1 MWVKYL
7 LMQRQQ
13 QTVELRF
20 QHPAPHAERRIEH
33 LAQTL
38 RRGRRGKKRETE
50 HPHSQITHTHRRYGQ
65 FTDGQRLMVP
75 FGKTNYPIY
84 KADINSLFV
93 PTLLI
98 M

>member
-38 RRGRRGKKRETE
+38 RRGRRGEKRETE
-50 HPHSQITHTHRRYGQ
+50 HPHSQITHTQEIWTVYRWTE
-65 FTDGQRLMVP
+65 TDGPVWKDKLSHLQSR
-75 FGKTNYPIY
+75 Y
-84 KADINSLFV
+84 K
-93 PTLLI
+93 
-98 M
+98 